1 MMISELV
8 MLNLIVTEMQSNHSK
23 HLISIGAFDKEN
35 SILIVYFSDEV
46 LDAVAE
52 IKKLECRLLEG
63 KGMTAEFKTYGN
75 DLFEQ
80 FQARQK

>member
-8 MLNLIVTEMQSNHSK
+8 MLNLRVTEMQSNS
-23 HLISIGAFDKEN
+23 SIGFILIGALEKEN

-52 IKKLECRLLEG
+52 IKKLQCRLLEG
-63 KGMTAEFKTYGN
+63 KGMTAEFKTYGS

-80 FQARQK
+80 F

>member
-1 MMISELV
+1 VSSSCLTSESQRCR
-8 MLNLIVTEMQSNHSK
+8 VTHPFD
-23 HLISIGAFDKEN
+23 LFIIGALEKEN

-52 IKKLECRLLEG
+52 IKKLQCRLLEG
-63 KGMTAEFKTYGN
+63 KGMTAEFKTYGS

-80 FQARQK
+80 F